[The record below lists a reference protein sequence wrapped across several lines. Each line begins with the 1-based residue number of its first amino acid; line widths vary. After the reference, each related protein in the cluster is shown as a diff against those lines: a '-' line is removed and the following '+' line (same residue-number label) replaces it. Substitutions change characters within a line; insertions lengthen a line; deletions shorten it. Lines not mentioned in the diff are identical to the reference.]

1 MSRQL
6 GKNSNVFR
14 ITFWRAPLSGR
25 LRTPIGVHIL
35 RDREVSVNS
44 FLHVYKY
51 LYRMQIV
58 IYWEREKTMHMFVQI
73 VVCLKTRVQVRFVV
87 ENFPFP
93 NNHIK
98 LNLSCT

>member
-51 LYRMQIV
+51 LYRMQIL
-58 IYWEREKTMHMFVQI
+58 IYRARKNNAH
-73 VVCLKTRVQVRFVV
+73 VCTDCGLS
-87 ENFPFP
+87 ENEGLGEVCGG
-93 NNHIK
+93 K
-98 LNLSCT
+98 LSLSQ